1 VTRSHERLRAWR
13 EARNVLCVRLDSLGD
28 VLMTGPAM
36 RALRFANPHRRITLL
51 SSRAGIAA
59 AALMPEVDAAIRYD
73 APWMKGALPLPTRDL
88 EMRDTLAEGRY
99 DAAVIFTVYSQ
110 SPLPAALLCHL
121 ADIPLRV
128 AHCRE
133 NPYGLLT
140 DWVPETE
147 PEQAV
152 RHEVQRQLDLVR
164 AVGAS
169 TIHSNMRIAVPAHAR
184 AAVDDRIAL
193 AGIAHATPLLV
204 LHPGASAAS
213 RRYPA
218 DRFAHVARELLAA
231 WDGHI
236 VVTGGAEE
244 AALVDTVVGPSAGTG
259 RIHGVAGHL
268 DLPELAALIERAHLL
283 ISNNSGPVHV
293 AACVGTPV
301 VDLYALTNPQ
311 HTPWNVPHRVLF
323 RDVPCRYCYKSVC
336 PHGHNL
342 CLAGVGAG
350 EVVAAAL
357 ALLNGAP
364 ASAEAGAVPATSPAR
379 ANAAAAHSH

>member
-1 VTRSHERLRAWR
+1 MRSHERLHAWR
-13 EARNVLCVRLDSLGD
+13 AARNVLCVRLDSMGD
-28 VLMTGPAM
+28 VLMTGPAI

-51 SSRAGIAA
+51 SSRAGVEA
-59 AALMPEVDAAIRYD
+59 AALMPEIDAAIAYD
-73 APWMKGALPLPTRDL
+73 APWMKGALPMPTRDL

-99 DAAVIFTVYSQ
+99 DAAVVFTVYSQ
-110 SPLPAALLCHL
+110 SALPAALLCHL

-140 DWVPETE
+140 DWVPESE
-147 PEQAV
+147 PGPAT

-164 AVGAS
+164 TVGAS
-169 TIHSNMRIAVPAHAR
+169 TIHSNMRIAVPEHAR
-184 AAVDDRIAL
+184 MAVDDRVAG

-218 DRFAHVARELLAA
+218 DRFAEVARRLLDA

-236 VVTGGAEE
+236 VVTGSADE
-244 AALVDTVVGPSAGTG
+244 AALVDTVVRPAAATG
-259 RIHGVAGHL
+259 RIHGVAGRL
-268 DLPELAALIERAHLL
+268 DLPELAALIERAHLV
-283 ISNNSGPVHV
+283 ISNNSGPAHL

-323 RDVPCRYCYKSVC
+323 HDVPCRYCYKSVC

-342 CLAGVGAG
+342 CLTGVDAS

-357 ALLNGAP
+357 FFLTGTPAQAGEAMPDVAP
-364 ASAEAGAVPATSPAR
+364 RMREIRV
-379 ANAAAAHSH
+379 AAAHSH